1 MSNTEPMDNILILN
15 DADGNAVRFEF
26 LDLIPYG
33 GHEYVVLYPVDVDDG
48 DVVILM
54 VDEDPNV
61 TEESYVAVE
70 DDAIV
75 QAVFRIFKEMN
86 KEEYTFTDNDSPNTV
101 ASSGDKP
108 VKYRARLGVLLVAWF
123 GAWRGLHYNWMGYH
137 EQAARFR
144 RNMGGIFCIIN
155 PICWIM
161 HVVEQVKVIF
171 GGYRVDAYGR
181 PIRYFSLIRNLVK
194 K

>member
-123 GAWRGLHYNWMGYH
+123 GAWLGCTITGWVTTNRLPGSAGIWAVSSVSLTLFAGLCMWWS
-137 EQAARFR
+137 R
-144 RNMGGIFCIIN
+144 
-155 PICWIM
+155 
-161 HVVEQVKVIF
+161 
-171 GGYRVDAYGR
+171 
-181 PIRYFSLIRNLVK
+181 
-194 K
+194 